1 VRGFWHPVSAVY
13 LERPKVL
20 ASPAL
25 LRLVL
30 AGEGRA
36 EVVYAGDRMWPAIRH
51 GQTLVISPV
60 EGALP
65 LDGDVVLTVDT
76 GIPDVMRMVGV
87 SGALAVTADADPAP
101 SRPVTSRDLLGRID
115 RAPRRRAFRASIVR
129 TWLDLLEAA
138 AADPDAVDDPAE
150 TVLQKYDD
158 QAVDYGR
165 LETAAI
171 EPSLVARIRER
182 VPHGARVLVAGSG
195 SGREVFALEELG
207 YVVSGVDFSPRMIEV
222 ARAEA
227 RRRGSSAS
235 FAAAD
240 LRSHDE
246 AVASLDAVV
255 FTYDVYSFVPELRD
269 REALL
274 TRVCRWLRPGGAV
287 FLSARRAKRPW
298 DRAVLSLQWLARAVR
313 GRHGAWGDS
322 HTRWLDATGRLRRS
336 FVHIFTDGRLDRETA
351 AAGLRRLS
359 WEGGHGLYVP
369 RHHSADAKPS

>member
-1 VRGFWHPVSAVY
+1 
-13 LERPKVL
+13 
-20 ASPAL
+20 
-25 LRLVL
+25 LVL

-60 EGALP
+60 GGAPP
-65 LDGDVVLTVDT
+65 LDGDVVLTIDA
-76 GIPDVMRMVGV
+76 GIPDVMRMAGED
-87 SGALAVTADADPAP
+87 GALTVTADADPGPA
-101 SRPVTSRDLLGRID
+101 RPVTSRDLLGRID

-138 AADPDAVDDPAE
+138 AADPDAVADPAE

-158 QAVDYGR
+158 QAVHYGR
-165 LETAAI
+165 LKTAVI
-171 EPSLVARIRER
+171 EPSLAARIRER
-182 VPHGARVLVAGSG
+182 VPRGARVLVAGSG
-195 SGREVFALEELG
+195 SGREAFALEELG
-207 YVVSGVDFSPRMIEV
+207 YVVSGVDFSPRMIEA

-227 RRRGSSAS
+227 HRRGSSAS
-235 FAAAD
+235 FFAAD

-246 AVASLDAVV
+246 GVASLDAVV

-274 TRVCRWLRPGGAV
+274 GRVGRWLRPGGAV
-287 FLSARRAKRPW
+287 FLSARRATRPW
-298 DRAVLSLQWLARAVR
+298 DRAVLSLQWLARAAR
-313 GRHGAWGDS
+313 GRRGAWGDS

-336 FVHIFTDGRLDRETA
+336 FVHVFTDSRLHRETA

-359 WEGGHGLYVP
+359 WEGGHGLYVS
-369 RHHSADAKPS
+369 RHHSADENPS